1 MPQYIR
7 NNAWN
12 NGGTFDN
19 PDLLWYAKGV
29 GQMMKRDLNDPTS
42 WWFYAAIHG
51 EYVNPDTAWYP
62 SPAAF
67 PAWGYITA
75 PPSLPTKPLPAPALQ
90 TLYWN
95 QCQHGSWYF
104 LPWHRGYL
112 MALEIQLRHDIVAQG
127 GPDTW
132 ALPYWNYFGGE
143 GGSQFQMPPA
153 FAQQTLP
160 DGSPNPLYLTMRYGP
175 DGDGDIYV
183 PTAAGEAAHPNDPN
197 LPPAANEVTEQP
209 ALSETQFSK
218 ADPLYGFGGPD
229 TGFSHDGGH
238 FGRLESNPHNKVHV
252 YVGGAPSDSSIYGL
266 MADPGTAALDPIF
279 YLHHCNIDRLWGVWN
294 AGGNENP
301 TAPSWLDGPAQR
313 FAMPDLNGQPWY
325 YTPAM
330 VTDLGA
336 LDYGYEELVAQPAA
350 EPELATRLSALG
362 APAAALKA
370 AAQPAAPRQPELLGA
385 NNGPL
390 RIQAG
395 GTQTV
400 VKMDPRVRSQTAAS
414 LTQAA
419 QTALPDKAFL
429 KLENVRG
436 TFDAT
441 VLRVFVQSPAA
452 GADTNNALLADT
464 VALFGLR
471 RASASDGQH
480 GGEGLTLV
488 LDITH
493 IIDQLHL
500 AGGLTADALQVDIVP
515 NRPLPEGGAVEV
527 GRVSVYRQAL

>member
-1 MPQYIR
+1 
-7 NNAWN
+7 
-12 NGGTFDN
+12 
-19 PDLLWYAKGV
+19 
-29 GQMMKRDLNDPTS
+29 
-42 WWFYAAIHG
+42 
-51 EYVNPDTAWYP
+51 
-62 SPAAF
+62 
-67 PAWGYITA
+67 
-75 PPSLPTKPLPAPALQ
+75 
-90 TLYWN
+90 
-95 QCQHGSWYF
+95 
-104 LPWHRGYL
+104 
-112 MALEIQLRHDIVAQG
+112 
-127 GPDTW
+127 
-132 ALPYWNYFGGE
+132 
-143 GGSQFQMPPA
+143 
-153 FAQQTLP
+153 
-160 DGSPNPLYLTMRYGP
+160 
-175 DGDGDIYV
+175 
-183 PTAAGEAAHPNDPN
+183 
-197 LPPAANEVTEQP
+197 
-209 ALSETQFSK
+209 
-218 ADPLYGFGGPD
+218 
-229 TGFSHDGGH
+229 
-238 FGRLESNPHNKVHV
+238 
-252 YVGGAPSDSSIYGL
+252 
-266 MADPGTAALDPIF
+266 
-279 YLHHCNIDRLWGVWN
+279 
-294 AGGNENP
+294 
-301 TAPSWLDGPAQR
+301 
-313 FAMPDLNGQPWY
+313 
-325 YTPAM
+325 M